1 MKTSAFL
8 SHVCRY
14 EFHDSSMKMVP
25 EPAGLA
31 TMMASPEASPSTS
44 RDECWY
50 MEKAGRLFGYDE
62 IIAPWATKRYS
73 LSIEGLHEE
82 IKDIFQWLRPCRLEE
97 AVRLEVFRKVK
108 NAIKERW
115 KGNNVKVSVF
125 GSLRTRLFLPTSDID
140 VLVECEE
147 WKDTCAMANCMQE
160 TANYLEEV
168 GLAKS
173 VAVFSDAFVP
183 IVKMVE
189 KDTLVNVDISFNTA
203 QGVKAADY
211 IEKVKEE
218 FPVVEPLI
226 LVLKQFLILR
236 RLNTTYTGGLSSYGL
251 ILMLINFLHHYG
263 MPVRR
268 KHPYSPEVNLGE
280 LLMRFF
286 EVYAQEVNYD
296 AVGISVIDMRYTPKE
311 ARRDGDKKAAL
322 LSIEDPLLITNEV
335 GRSSFNYALVR
346 SAFEQALQ
354 ILKGV
359 FIRDRRCGAEWR
371 RFYKGSMM
379 SLIMPFTQEQLQYRN
394 WLKSFVLEYKEPEQ
408 PPSTIVCNT
417 FLAPSVDL
425 AKCALQQYIMS
436 LPRSSRPL
444 EIVDPRD
451 LERMSTTTSE
461 TSQSHDNVS
470 ETTCTSSSASDDAGP
485 VVEAPIDG
493 LSALTLSEKSETES
507 SEVEV
512 RCNGINGNV
521 KRDESRE
528 KSEPSEKPATTLA
541 AIVAGKVNRLKSRE
555 SADELDKK
563 NGNMKGRTPSPSENK
578 TPPVTATTPRHNGN
592 NPTGPSAAL
601 PPAQCRV
608 FHNQQYYQKHEQRTG
623 SASSRDGGRGAG
635 NASRPLGAG
644 GNGAPRS
651 GRKPAQ
657 QYQQAPPPSSN
668 GHSTQSRTSRSG
680 GPLRKSYS
688 GVYYKRGSGPAG
700 GRRDTTPRLASD
712 DGGESSERDSVKND
726 GYQTLCSTRIR

>member
-1 MKTSAFL
+1 
-8 SHVCRY
+8 
-14 EFHDSSMKMVP
+14 
-25 EPAGLA
+25 
-31 TMMASPEASPSTS
+31 
-44 RDECWY
+44 
-50 MEKAGRLFGYDE
+50 
-62 IIAPWATKRYS
+62 
-73 LSIEGLHEE
+73 
-82 IKDIFQWLRPCRLEE
+82 
-97 AVRLEVFRKVK
+97 
-108 NAIKERW
+108 
-115 KGNNVKVSVF
+115 
-125 GSLRTRLFLPTSDID
+125 
-140 VLVECEE
+140 
-147 WKDTCAMANCMQE
+147 
-160 TANYLEEV
+160 
-168 GLAKS
+168 
-173 VAVFSDAFVP
+173 
-183 IVKMVE
+183 
-189 KDTLVNVDISFNTA
+189 
-203 QGVKAADY
+203 
-211 IEKVKEE
+211 
-218 FPVVEPLI
+218 
-226 LVLKQFLILR
+226 
-236 RLNTTYTGGLSSYGL
+236 
-251 ILMLINFLHHYG
+251 

-451 LERMSTTTSE
+451 VERMSTTASE

-493 LSALTLSEKSETES
+493 LSALTMSEKSETES
-507 SEVEV
+507 SEPEI
-512 RCNGINGNV
+512 RCNGIMN
-521 KRDESRE
+521 RDESTE
-528 KSEPSEKPATTLA
+528 ASEAAEKPATLA
-541 AIVAGKVNRLKSRE
+541 AIVAGKASRMKSQQII
-555 SADELDKK
+555 DEMDKK
-563 NGNMKGRTPSPSENK
+563 NGNIKDRTPSPSENK
-578 TPPVTATTPRHNGN
+578 TPPLTTPAARHNGTMGPAAAP
-592 NPTGPSAAL
+592 PT
-601 PPAQCRV
+601 AQCRV
-608 FHNQQYYQKHEQRTG
+608 FHNQQYYQKGEHRAG
-623 SASSRDGGRGAG
+623 SASSRDGRTA
-635 NASRPLGAG
+635 AAAARPLTAG
-644 GNGAPRS
+644 GNGAPRNS
-651 GRKPAQ
+651 RKPAQ
-657 QYQQAPPPSSN
+657 QYQAQAPPPARPQSP
-668 GHSTQSRTSRSG
+668 QSRASRSG
-680 GPLRKSYS
+680 GPARKSYQ
-688 GVYYKRGSGPAG
+688 GVYYKRSTGPATS
-700 GRRDTTPRLASD
+700 RRDTTPRLASD

-726 GYQTLCSTRIR
+726 GYQTVRARNRPRHK

>member
-1 MKTSAFL
+1 
-8 SHVCRY
+8 
-14 EFHDSSMKMVP
+14 MKMVP
-25 EPAGLA
+25 EPAGGFVA
-31 TMMASPEASPSTS
+31 SVITSPEASPSTS
-44 RDECWY
+44 RDECWF
-50 MEKAGRLFGYDE
+50 MEKEGRLFGYDE
-62 IIAPWATKRYS
+62 IVSPWSTKRYS

-97 AVRLEVFRKVK
+97 AIRLEVFRKVK

-115 KGNNVKVSVF
+115 KGNNVRVSVF

-140 VLVECEE
+140 VLVECDE
-147 WKDTCAMANCMQE
+147 WKDSNVMARCMQE
-160 TANYLEEV
+160 TANHLEEV

-268 KHPYSPEVNLGE
+268 KHVYSPEVNLGE

-286 EVYAQEVNYD
+286 EVYSQEVNYEC
-296 AVGISVIDMRYTPKE
+296 VGISVVDMRYTPKE
-311 ARRDGDKKAAL
+311 LRRDGGDKKPAL

-359 FIRDRRCGAEWR
+359 FIRDRRCGGDWR

-408 PPSTIVCNT
+408 PPSTVVCNT
-417 FLAPSVDL
+417 LLAPSIDL

-451 LERMSTTTSE
+451 LERMSTTTTASP
-461 TSQSHDNVS
+461 SHDNGS
-470 ETTCTSSSASDDAGP
+470 ELTCTSSSASDAAGP
-485 VVEAPIDG
+485 VVNTPMDEIDR
-493 LSALTLSEKSETES
+493 STTASEKSDL
-507 SEVEV
+507 SEVAV
-512 RCNGINGNV
+512 DKDQHSNNGDSEHAAEDV
-521 KRDESRE
+521 TPASEAS
-528 KSEPSEKPATTLA
+528 KSNEKPTTLA
-541 AIVAGKVNRLKSRE
+541 AIVAGTTSRSKSKQLI
-555 SADELDKK
+555 DDLDKK
-563 NGNMKGRTPSPSENK
+563 NGNVTAMKHRTPSPSENK
-578 TPPVTATTPRHNGN
+578 TPPLASAKPTAPAAHHAP
-592 NPTGPSAAL
+592 PTSQG
-601 PPAQCRV
+601 RI
-608 FHNQQYYQKHEQRTG
+608 FHNQQYYKAERA
-623 SASSRDGGRGAG
+623 ASVSRDGACGRGT
-635 NASRPLGAG
+635 RPLVAG
-644 GNGAPRS
+644 GNGIR
-651 GRKPAQ
+651 RKPGMTHSPVNANN
-657 QYQQAPPPSSN
+657 AGGPHPHSGVTN
-668 GHSTQSRTSRSG
+668 GTVWMSKSGPTSR
-680 GPLRKSYS
+680 KNYQI
-688 GVYYKRGSGPAG
+688 VYYKRNGERGPAT
-700 GRRDTTPRLASD
+700 RRDSTPRLTSD

-726 GYQTLCSTRIR
+726 GYQTVRSRNRPRHK